1 MCFIWIINLFIISL
15 HHHNK
20 GEQLQYLIT
29 NKKFKTMNKFS
40 ELEKVFDM
48 HSTYTQKVE
57 NYVAGMNGGE
67 PNKVKAP
74 IQMMADF
81 VDRLFDANN
90 TKEQTLE
97 VIENLVRMTKHY
109 AHLESMNIADF
120 EKMVE
125 IEGKIRNE
133 GGSVTNGF
141 YEF

>member
-1 MCFIWIINLFIISL
+1 
-15 HHHNK
+15 
-20 GEQLQYLIT
+20 
-29 NKKFKTMNKFS
+29 MNKFS

-133 GGSVTNGF
+133 GGSVINGF